1 MGDAELNKIR
11 VLLHAVG
18 MAMITFGAN
27 IDGAI
32 PSEVRLVILSTGLAL
47 NAAAV
52 VINDGAPIPDVPVP
66 PS

>member
-1 MGDAELNKIR
+1 MNKVR

-52 VINDGAPIPDVPVP
+52 VINDDKAVPDVA
-66 PS
+66 PSS

>member
-1 MGDAELNKIR
+1 MGGAELNKVR

-52 VINDGAPIPDVPVP
+52 VINDDNGAPADVA
-66 PS
+66 PSS